1 MSSSD
6 SQISISMS
14 EEQCMTSSDLN
25 TCTEGPVLS
34 FHNIYYQVKV
44 KHGFLP
50 CWKTDVKEIL
60 SNVSGIMRPGL
71 NAIMGPTAGGKSVL
85 LDVLAGRKD
94 PRGLS
99 GDVLIDGEPPPA
111 DFKCNSG
118 YVVKDD
124 VVLITL
130 TVREHLQFSAALR
143 LPRMSNEEKN
153 KRIENIIEKLGLK
166 NVADSKV
173 LSKGERKRTSVAVEL
188 ITDPRILFLDEP
200 TTGLDPS
207 TAHAVVSH
215 LKEMSRQ
222 GRTIIFS
229 VHQPQYSIFKLFDS
243 LTLLSAGKVVFHGP
257 AQKAVEYF
265 ASAGYHC
272 EPSNNPAD
280 FFLDVICGDS
290 SVILN
295 REGQDC
301 SDSSVVGYRQEEA
314 TFLVENRKE
323 KGSEGRRQ
331 EEASSVAENREEE
344 DSDAEETGELNRRN
358 KSLVG
363 SLAELY
369 ANSSQYREINGE
381 LDQLSKGGRP
391 RSSASEVTYT
401 TSFWHQLGWIMK
413 RSFKNCVG
421 YPRVTIIQLLSI
433 IGAGVIVSSIF
444 LGLNNNCTGIQNRAS
459 VLFTLTVFQCFSSVS
474 AGEIF
479 MLEKKLFIHEYTSGY
494 YGLSSYFFGKLFAEL
509 IPRRFLPT
517 VIFTFILYF
526 LFGLKAGAEAF
537 FIMMLTVILVT
548 YTASSMALA
557 IEIEPRL
564 EYVTTFSMNLYF
576 VFMMIFL
583 SMSLYFETIAPVF
596 SWFQYLSIPHF
607 GFTALQHN
615 EFLGLNF
622 CLGLNTTEHSDCP
635 NYIMHGPSVPG
646 GFNSLWTFGVNK
658 LTLRASK
665 ACGLDAQA
673 ENS

>member
-6 SQISISMS
+6 GLISIPIS
-14 EEQCMTSSDLN
+14 EEHYVTSSDLN

-34 FHNIYYQVKV
+34 FHNIYYRVQVKY
-44 KHGFLP
+44 GFLLRR
-50 CWKTDVKEIL
+50 KTFVKDIL

-71 NAIMGPTAGGKSVL
+71 NAIMGPSGGGKSVL

-207 TAHAVVSH
+207 TAHAVISH

-222 GRTIIFS
+222 GRTIVFS

-272 EPSNNPAD
+272 EPYNNPAD
-280 FFLDVICGDS
+280 FFLDVICGLS
-290 SVILN
+290 S
-295 REGQDC
+295 
-301 SDSSVVGYRQEEA
+301 
-314 TFLVENRKE
+314 LVRHI
-323 KGSEGRRQ
+323 Q
-331 EEASSVAENREEE
+331 IEASEAEV
-344 DSDAEETGELNRRN
+344 RN
-358 KSLVG
+358 
-363 SLAELY
+363 LAELY
-369 ANSSQYREINGE
+369 ANSSQYREVNGE
-381 LDQLSKGGRP
+381 LDQLSKGQRQ
-391 RSSASEVTYT
+391 RSSGSKVSYT
-401 TSFWHQLGWIMK
+401 TSFWHQLRWIMK
-413 RSFKNCVG
+413 RSFKNLRR
-421 YPRVTIIQLLSI
+421 PRVAAIQLLLI
-433 IGAGVIVSSIF
+433 IAVGMISSSIF
-444 LGLNNNCTGIQNRAS
+444 LGLNNECTGIQNRAS

-576 VFMMIFL
+576 VFMMEAECEGRIQGGRHFL
-583 SMSLYFETIAPVF
+583 
-596 SWFQYLSIPHF
+596 
-607 GFTALQHN
+607 
-615 EFLGLNF
+615 
-622 CLGLNTTEHSDCP
+622 
-635 NYIMHGPSVPG
+635 PG
-646 GFNSLWTFGVNK
+646 HTPK
-658 LTLRASK
+658 
-665 ACGLDAQA
+665 
-673 ENS
+673 

>member
-6 SQISISMS
+6 GLISIPIS
-14 EEQCMTSSDLN
+14 EEHYVTSSDLN

-34 FHNIYYQVKV
+34 FHNIYYRVQVKY
-44 KHGFLP
+44 GFLLRR
-50 CWKTDVKEIL
+50 KTFVKDIL

-71 NAIMGPTAGGKSVL
+71 NAIMGPSGGGKSVL

-207 TAHAVVSH
+207 TAHAVISH

-222 GRTIIFS
+222 GRTIVFS

-272 EPSNNPAD
+272 EPYNNPAD
-280 FFLDVICGDS
+280 FFLDVICGLS
-290 SVILN
+290 S
-295 REGQDC
+295 
-301 SDSSVVGYRQEEA
+301 
-314 TFLVENRKE
+314 LVRHI
-323 KGSEGRRQ
+323 Q
-331 EEASSVAENREEE
+331 IEASEAEV
-344 DSDAEETGELNRRN
+344 RN
-358 KSLVG
+358 
-363 SLAELY
+363 LAELY
-369 ANSSQYREINGE
+369 ANSSQYREVNGE
-381 LDQLSKGGRP
+381 LDQLSKGQRQ
-391 RSSASEVTYT
+391 RSSGSKVSYT
-401 TSFWHQLGWIMK
+401 TSFWHQLRWIMK
-413 RSFKNCVG
+413 RSFKNLRR
-421 YPRVTIIQLLSI
+421 PRVAAIQLLLI
-433 IGAGVIVSSIF
+433 IAVGMISSSIF
-444 LGLNNNCTGIQNRAS
+444 LGLNNECTGIQNRAS

-615 EFLGLNF
+615 EFLGQNF
-622 CLGLNTTEHSDCP
+622 CPGLNTTEHSDCP
-635 NYIMHGPSVPG
+635 NYIICAGEEFLTIQGIDVSPWG
-646 GFNSLWTFGVNK
+646 LWQNLLGLTVMMFFFLFITFRK
-658 LTLRASK
+658 LS
-665 ACGLDAQA
+665 GLIKH
-673 ENS
+673 S